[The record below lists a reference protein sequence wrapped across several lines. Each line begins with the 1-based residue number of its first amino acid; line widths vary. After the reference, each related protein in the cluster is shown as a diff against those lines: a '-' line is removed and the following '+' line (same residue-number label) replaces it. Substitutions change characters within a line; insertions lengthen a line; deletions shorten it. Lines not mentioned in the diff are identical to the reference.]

1 MKTDRSKQYKD
12 QYFAGNSSE
21 AEEKWLKDF
30 SDDIFF
36 KTLREE
42 KEVTM
47 DWSFEDFMEKVEEQP
62 IPVKKIQ
69 LTTKPGL
76 SKWYWMAAGFIIFL
90 SLGGYLFFNQKSIT
104 DVTATSVAK
113 NEPVKNNTP
122 AIQEQQ
128 TTPTEINIQPSVI
141 TPETEKK
148 EITEKENIKV
158 LAQKKPLVKKEKE
171 IIETTSVKSVP
182 ETGTEDGYN
191 PNYVLINGKPVY
203 DEEEAADLTKK
214 SLNLLASN
222 LDKGIEKV
230 GLIKHLSVNF

>member
-30 SDDIFF
+30 SDDVFF

-62 IPVKKIQ
+62 MSVKKIQ

-128 TTPTEINIQPSVI
+128 TTPPEINIQPSVI

-158 LAQKKPLVKKEKE
+158 LVQKKPLVKKEKE

>member
-47 DWSFEDFMEKVEEQP
+47 DWSFEDFMEKVEAQSVP
-62 IPVKKIQ
+62 AKKIQ

-76 SKWYWMAAGFIIFL
+76 SKWYWMAAGFIILL
-90 SLGGYLFFNQKSIT
+90 SFGGYLFFNEKPIA
-104 DVTATSVAK
+104 DVTTTSVAK
-113 NEPVKNNTP
+113 TEPVKNNSLVD
-122 AIQEQQ
+122 QEQQ
-128 TTPTEINIQPSVI
+128 TTAPEVNTQPSVVI
-141 TPETEKK
+141 PKTEKK

-182 ETGTEDGYN
+182 ETGTEAGYN

>member
-21 AEEKWLKDF
+21 VEEKWLKDF
-30 SDDIFF
+30 SDDVFF

-90 SLGGYLFFNQKSIT
+90 SLGGYLFFSQESIT
-104 DVTATSVAK
+104 EVIATSVAK

-128 TTPTEINIQPSVI
+128 TPPPEINIQPSVI

>member
-30 SDDIFF
+30 SDDVFF

-62 IPVKKIQ
+62 IPAKKIQ

-90 SLGGYLFFNQKSIT
+90 SLGGYLFFNQKPIT
-104 DVTATSVAK
+104 DVTTTSVAK
-113 NEPVKNNTP
+113 TEPAKNNTL
-122 AIQEQQ
+122 AIQEPQ
-128 TTPTEINIQPSVI
+128 TTPPETNIQPSVI
-141 TPETEKK
+141 TTE
-148 EITEKENIKV
+148 TEKENIKV
-158 LAQKKPLVKKEKE
+158 LAQKKPLAKKEKE

-182 ETGTEDGYN
+182 ETGTEASYN

-203 DEEEAADLTKK
+203 DEEEAVDLTKK

>member
-30 SDDIFF
+30 SDDVFF

-42 KEVTM
+42 KEVIM

-62 IPVKKIQ
+62 IPAKKIQ

-76 SKWYWMAAGFIIFL
+76 SKWYWMAAGFIILL
-90 SLGGYLFFNQKSIT
+90 SFGGYLFFNQKPTTAIT
-104 DVTATSVAK
+104 TTSVAK
-113 NEPVKNNTP
+113 TEPVKNNTL

-128 TTPTEINIQPSVI
+128 TTPPENNIQPSAT

-158 LAQKKPLVKKEKE
+158 LAQKKPLAKKEKE
-171 IIETTSVKSVP
+171 IIEPTSVKSVP
-182 ETGTEDGYN
+182 ETGTEAGYN

>member
-30 SDDIFF
+30 SDDVFF

-104 DVTATSVAK
+104 EVTATSVAK

-128 TTPTEINIQPSVI
+128 TTPPEINIQPPVI

>member
-30 SDDIFF
+30 SDDVFF

-47 DWSFEDFMEKVEEQP
+47 DWSFEDFREKVEAQP
-62 IPVKKIQ
+62 VPAKKIQ

-76 SKWYWMAAGFIIFL
+76 SKWYWMAAGFIILL
-90 SLGGYLFFNQKSIT
+90 SFGGYLFFNEKPIA
-104 DVTATSVAK
+104 DVTITSVAK
-113 NEPVKNNTP
+113 TEPVKNNSLVN
-122 AIQEQQ
+122 QEQQ
-128 TTPTEINIQPSVI
+128 AIAPEVNIQPSVVI
-141 TPETEKK
+141 PKTEKK

-182 ETGTEDGYN
+182 ETGTEAGYN

>member
-30 SDDIFF
+30 SDDVFF

-47 DWSFEDFMEKVEEQP
+47 DWSFEDFMEKVEAQSVP
-62 IPVKKIQ
+62 AKKIQ

-76 SKWYWMAAGFIIFL
+76 SKWYWMAAGFIILL
-90 SLGGYLFFNQKSIT
+90 SFGGYLFFNQKPIA
-104 DVTATSVAK
+104 DVTTTSVAK
-113 NEPVKNNTP
+113 TEPVKNNSLVN
-122 AIQEQQ
+122 QEQQ
-128 TTPTEINIQPSVI
+128 TTAPEVNIQPSVVI
-141 TPETEKK
+141 PKTEK
-148 EITEKENIKV
+148 KENIKV

-182 ETGTEDGYN
+182 ETGTEAGYN

>member
-30 SDDIFF
+30 SDDVFF

-90 SLGGYLFFNQKSIT
+90 SLGGYLFFSQESIT
-104 DVTATSVAK
+104 EVTATSVAK

-122 AIQEQQ
+122 AIKEQQ
-128 TTPTEINIQPSVI
+128 TTPPEINIQPSVI

>member
-30 SDDIFF
+30 SDDVFF

-47 DWSFEDFMEKVEEQP
+47 DWSFEDFMEKVEAQP
-62 IPVKKIQ
+62 VPAKKIQ

-76 SKWYWMAAGFIIFL
+76 SKWYWMAAGFIILL
-90 SLGGYLFFNQKSIT
+90 SFGGYLFFNEKTIAN
-104 DVTATSVAK
+104 VTTTSVAK
-113 NEPVKNNTP
+113 TEPVKNNSLVN
-122 AIQEQQ
+122 QEQQ
-128 TTPTEINIQPSVI
+128 TIAPEVNIQPSVVI
-141 TPETEKK
+141 PKTEKK

-182 ETGTEDGYN
+182 ETGTEAGYN

-203 DEEEAADLTKK
+203 DKEEAADLTKK

>member
-30 SDDIFF
+30 SDDVFF

-47 DWSFEDFMEKVEEQP
+47 DWSFEDFMEKVEERP
-62 IPVKKIQ
+62 IPAKKIQ

-90 SLGGYLFFNQKSIT
+90 SLGGYLFFNQKPIT
-104 DVTATSVAK
+104 DVTTTSVAK
-113 NEPVKNNTP
+113 TEPAKNNTL
-122 AIQEQQ
+122 AIQEPQ
-128 TTPTEINIQPSVI
+128 TTPPETNIQPSVI
-141 TPETEKK
+141 TTETEKE

-158 LAQKKPLVKKEKE
+158 LAQKKPLAKKEKE

-182 ETGTEDGYN
+182 ETGTEASYN

-203 DEEEAADLTKK
+203 DEEEAVDLTKK